1 MNPLFQYSI
10 IQYPGWVEDIAIA
23 GIVEKIW
30 LSGEERVF
38 QKPLGK
44 ILTMD
49 PLLDRYEI

>member
-1 MNPLFQYSI
+1 M
-10 IQYPGWVEDIAIA
+10 
-23 GIVEKIW
+23 VEKRF
-30 LSGEERVF
+30 LSGEEEVF